1 MRKFEGRLMN
11 KLKEFNDVL
20 NEYYSKMEREREDLF
35 EELTKIPKFR
45 LGDGKKWYLEIL
57 DGLRVVGVDGSQI
70 LPLKEIGIP
79 IGGIQIAKISITH
92 GTGEYDLKH
101 YSAFVEM
108 EENVSLA
115 RFKMEIEALMEEM
128 DGKSWLFFDGSLS
141 TTFTADMSDRL
152 REEYSSHM
160 NMLLEKSEETHT
172 PLIGYV
178 DRSYAKDIAKKF
190 GRGVHDSYLFDNIL
204 ELMEYTQAF
213 RAEEDKICFSY
224 MKVNPGQPVRIEFPL
239 WMEKSLHEIAGIVFA
254 ECYLGS
260 TKGYPYILE
269 RAHSCSKI
277 DGVEKNDFR
286 KVFSRDTSFKWICK
300 VK

>member
-1 MRKFEGRLMN
+1 MN
-11 KLKEFNDVL
+11 RLKEFNDVL

-35 EELTKIPKFR
+35 EELARIPKFR
-45 LGDGKKWYLEIL
+45 LEDGKKWYLKIL

-70 LPLKEIGIP
+70 MPLKEIGIP
-79 IGGIQIAKISITH
+79 IGGIQIAKISIIH

-101 YSAFVEM
+101 YSAFVGM
-108 EENVSLA
+108 EENVSLT
-115 RFKMEIEALMEEM
+115 RFKMEVEALMEEM

-152 REEYSSHM
+152 REEYSSQI
-160 NMLLEKSEETHT
+160 NMMLERSEKTGT

-178 DRSYAKDIAKKF
+178 DRSYARDIAKKF
-190 GRGVHDSYLFDNIL
+190 GREVHDSYLFDNIL
-204 ELMEYTQAF
+204 ELMEYTPAF
-213 RAEEDKICFSY
+213 RSEEEKICFSY
-224 MKVNPGQPVRIEFPL
+224 LKVNPASPIRIEFPE
-239 WMEKSLHEIAGIVFA
+239 WMEDLHHEIAGVVFA

-269 RAHSCSKI
+269 RAHECSKI
-277 DGVEKNDFR
+277 DSIEKKDFMR
-286 KVFSRDTSFKWICK
+286 VFSRNTSFKWMSK